1 MNSLVKRLLIRGIG
15 VSRISRHVSSDNNHR
30 PGGVNLSDT
39 DEIDNL
45 ENNYNNLYLKLHQNN
60 SVQPLKMS
68 GPSVTDIDNVDDIEE
83 YESLYL
89 NSYQQHVIKEE
100 VKKYEESLHED
111 DIKQS
116 EMINHNNEKK
126 SVVGRIY
133 LGPSLFRAVSSS
145 KILTTAEIAGIMAAK
160 RTVELVPD
168 HLNTL
173 IHKVELTVELD
184 SDQGEVVVT
193 AAVDSDDDSTAEA
206 MIACSTALV
215 TIFDHAVK
223 LNSSEAVWIRDIQLK

>member
-1 MNSLVKRLLIRGIG
+1 MIRGIG
-15 VSRISRHVSSDNNHR
+15 ASRFSRHVSSDSN

-39 DEIDNL
+39 DAIDNL

-60 SVQPLKMS
+60 RVQSLKMS
-68 GPSVTDIDNVDDIEE
+68 GPSVADIDNVDDIEE

-100 VKKYEESLHED
+100 VKKYEESLHKD
-111 DIKQS
+111 DMTQS
-116 EMINHNNEKK
+116 EMINHNNKKK

-133 LGPSLFRAVSSS
+133 LGPSLIRAVSSS

-173 IHKVELTVELD
+173 IHRVELTVELD
-184 SDQGEVVVT
+184 CDQGEVVVT